1 MYDYPNPRNLFTP
14 STHLTAQIARKSSR
28 TLARRQPR
36 RLKPTKPRRNKN
48 SRHMRHLYV
57 RSNQLGTSDFTP
69 THVVCSTQETPKL
82 SRPPWTRT
90 RTLNWPRS
98 LNSST
103 KTRTQWSR
111 SCLIGSPSSS
121 QNYIAT
127 SRRSRHSFLVD
138 CFYDFLR
145 DTSATST
152 TCKVLITPNETPS

>member
-1 MYDYPNPRNLFTP
+1 MSNRPVNVRLPVPRNLFTP
-14 STHLTAQIARKSSR
+14 STHLTAQIARKSLR
-28 TLARRQPR
+28 MLARKQPR
-36 RLKPTKPRRNKN
+36 RLKHIKRRRTRN

-57 RSNQLGTSDFTP
+57 QSNRLGIPNFTP
-69 THVVCSTQETPKL
+69 TLVVCSTQETPKL
-82 SRPPWTRT
+82 SKPPWTRT

-127 SRRSRHSFLVD
+127 SRRSRHRFLAGY
-138 CFYDFLR
+138 F
-145 DTSATST
+145 
-152 TCKVLITPNETPS
+152 